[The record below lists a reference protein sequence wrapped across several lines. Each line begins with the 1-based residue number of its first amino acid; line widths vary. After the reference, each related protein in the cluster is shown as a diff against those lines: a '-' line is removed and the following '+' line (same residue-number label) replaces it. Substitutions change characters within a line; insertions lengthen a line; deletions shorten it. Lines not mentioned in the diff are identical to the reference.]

1 MSIFG
6 RIFGEKRAEPTV
18 SIKSSGLTAQER
30 GTYARQLQSNPL
42 WAELMDALEGESFKV
57 WASTDLQESEAR
69 EHLYRHYRALKMI
82 RARIESFV
90 CNAAYEESLEA
101 RELNT
106 PQPEKGR

>member
-6 RIFGEKRAEPTV
+6 RIFGEKRAEPAV
-18 SIKSSGLTAQER
+18 PIKGSELTAQER

-42 WAELMDALEGESFKV
+42 WAELMDSLEGESFKI
-57 WASTDLQESEAR
+57 WATTDLQELEAR

-90 CNAAYEESLEA
+90 FNAAYEDSLEA
-101 RELNT
+101 RELNL
-106 PQPEKGR
+106 PQPEEGR